1 MIYHVTLA
9 GTEHIVD
16 VKEIEAD
23 LYRVVVDGSE
33 QIVDAQ
39 KSERTVFSLLVN
51 GRSHEANVSEKP
63 GGFDILIEGDFYNV
77 AVIDERRRS
86 LVRQGELQAEGLQ
99 VITAQMP
106 GKVVAILAEPGQRVE
121 LGQGI
126 IVLEAMKMENE
137 IKSPIEGEVKEIA
150 VEVGTAVESGQKLA
164 VVE

>member
-9 GTEHIVD
+9 GKEHIVD

-23 LYRVVVDGSE
+23 LYRVVVDGAE

-39 KSERTVFSLLVN
+39 KSERAVFSLLVN
-51 GRSHEANVSEKP
+51 GRSHEANVTEKP

-86 LVRQGELQAEGLQ
+86 LVRQGEMQVEGTQ

-106 GKVVAILAEPGQRVE
+106 GKVVAILAVPGQRVE
-121 LGQGI
+121 PGQGI
-126 IVLEAMKMENE
+126 LVLEAMKMENE

-150 VEVGTAVESGQKLA
+150 VEVGTTVESGQKLA